1 VKQRALVVGA
11 GIGGL
16 VAGRVLRESGFDVRV
31 LERNP
36 TLESLGAGISLWPNA
51 TRVLRRLG
59 VDDHLPAAGAIHPE
73 AGLRRWDGRLLALT
87 DPAEIERRYGAP
99 MLLLQRSTL
108 LHALLSGGIEDL
120 VELDSEVVG
129 IGEEG
134 GRARAELAGGGTLE
148 ADLLIGA
155 DGVRSRVREGL
166 LGDGPPRH
174 SGLLAYRAVI
184 PRPRG
189 AYWQGEYWGARR
201 VFGLVPLDGGR
212 LYWFA
217 TDRGSTEPSNE
228 PDPVPG
234 LLERHRGWAPE
245 IVETIEATPPE
256 SVLRHDLFDR
266 KPTKR
271 WVGGRVALLGD
282 AAHPM
287 LPFLGQGA
295 CQAFEDAEALGA
307 ALRGTADLPGALREY
322 ERARWRRAARIMT
335 RSRQMGRLAHLGPAP
350 LRVLRNRAM
359 AMTPGPLR
367 MRQLDVIIGRGGGA
381 LS

>member
-1 VKQRALVVGA
+1 MRALVVGA

-16 VAGRVLRESGFDVRV
+16 VAGRVLREAGFEVRI
-31 LERNP
+31 LERDAS
-36 TLESLGAGISLWPNA
+36 LEAPGAGISLWPNA
-51 TRVLRRLG
+51 VRVLRSLRIA
-59 VDDHLPAAGAIHPE
+59 DALPAPGAIDSE
-73 AGLRRWDGRLLALT
+73 AGLRRWDGRLLAVT

-99 MLLLQRSTL
+99 ILLLQRSTL
-108 LHALLSGGIEDL
+108 LHALLSGGVEDL
-120 VELDSEVVG
+120 VELDSEVVTA
-129 IGEEG
+129 GEEG
-134 GRARAELAGGGTLE
+134 GRARAELAGGETLE

-155 DGVRSRVREGL
+155 DGVRSRTREAL

-189 AYWQGEYWGARR
+189 AYWQGEYWGVKR
-201 VFGLVPLDGGR
+201 VFGLVPLDGER

-217 TDRGSTEPSNE
+217 TDRGSVANSSEPN
-228 PDPVPG
+228 PVPA

-256 SVLRHDLFDR
+256 SILRHDLLDR
-266 KPTKR
+266 RPAKR
-271 WVGGRVALLGD
+271 WVGDRVALLGD

-295 CQAFEDAEALGA
+295 CQTFEDAEALGA
-307 ALRGTADLPGALREY
+307 ALRGTTDVPSALREY
-322 ERARWRRAARIMT
+322 ERQRWRRAARVMT

-350 LRVLRNRAM
+350 LRALRNRAM
-359 AMTPGPLR
+359 AMTPAPVR
-367 MRQLDVIIGRGGGA
+367 MRQLDAIVGRRGGA